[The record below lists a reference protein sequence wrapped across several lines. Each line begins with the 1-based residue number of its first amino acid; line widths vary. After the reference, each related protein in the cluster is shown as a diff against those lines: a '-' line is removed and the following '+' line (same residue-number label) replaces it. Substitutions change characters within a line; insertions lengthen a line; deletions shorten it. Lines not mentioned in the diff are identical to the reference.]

1 MELVIN
7 DAAQERDG
15 YLEKIARLETLI
27 ETQKEELNEKINIL
41 ATLQSNLRDM
51 TTARDVLLE
60 ERNEQIEKL
69 ATYQELVLEKESASA
84 KRWNERI
91 NSLESSLAEAEE
103 SLLVSQSTLKTYV
116 LSLLDLPFS
125 FFFQEV
131 QEVKSEY
138 EKKKLQEEINAL
150 TRMREKAEMKLE
162 VEVQKSQLSERLR
175 KEATEESQQLT
186 QKCHQ
191 LEDDL
196 DLVQKQYCL
205 SITLSSH
212 TYSGSKI

>member
-1 MELVIN
+1 MVIN

-27 ETQKEELNEKINIL
+27 ETQKEELNDKINIL

-51 TTARDVLLE
+51 TTAKNDLLE

-125 FFFQEV
+125 YFFQEV

-205 SITLSSH
+205 SITPSCH